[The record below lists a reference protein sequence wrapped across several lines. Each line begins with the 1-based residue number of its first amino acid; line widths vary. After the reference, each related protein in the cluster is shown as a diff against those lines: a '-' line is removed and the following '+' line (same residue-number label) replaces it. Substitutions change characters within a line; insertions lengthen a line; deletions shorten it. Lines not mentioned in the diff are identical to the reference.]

1 MCKEIKKQPQKQKST
16 GEKEENMKKIEN
28 LLHFIDNS
36 PSSYHT
42 VASVKEQLIS
52 AGFTQITPADSTA
65 YTDGGKHFVIIGGS
79 SVIAFE
85 GKGDGFMI
93 TASHSD
99 SPSFRVKNGYELH
112 STYNRLSVE
121 KYGGMIH
128 YTWLDRPLSVAGR
141 VVVSTENGI
150 EERLVNLDKDA
161 MIIPSVAIHLN
172 RGVNDGAKHNPAVD
186 LIPLLGRNNGS
197 IETALAEALS
207 LSSSDIISH
216 DLFVYNR
223 EKGRVCGIADEL
235 IVSPRLDDLQCVHA
249 SLRGFLESP
258 KNENA
263 VKILAVFDNE
273 EVGSETKQGAASSVL
288 HDTLKRIAGTEE
300 KYYAMIENSFM
311 VSADNAHALHPN
323 HPELSDKENAPLLGG
338 GVVIKHNG
346 NQRYTTDGVSDAILR
361 TIGAKESI
369 SFQHYYNRA
378 DIPGGST
385 LGSIAT
391 TKVPLSSVDIGL
403 PQLAM
408 HSATET
414 AAVSDYLEMEK
425 LLTAVYSSSITK
437 NGSKTEIK

>member
-1 MCKEIKKQPQKQKST
+1 MGT
-16 GEKEENMKKIEN
+16 KEENMKRIEN
-28 LLHFIDNS
+28 LLKFIDNS
-36 PSSYHT
+36 PSAYHT
-42 VASVKEQLIS
+42 VESVRNQLVS
-52 AGFTQITPADSTA
+52 AGFTQITPADSSA

-79 SVIAFE
+79 SIIAFE
-85 GKGDGFMI
+85 GKGAGFMI

-128 YTWLDRPLSVAGR
+128 YTWLDRPLSIAGR
-141 VVVSTENGI
+141 VVVSTDNGI
-150 EERLVNLDKDA
+150 EERLVNLDKDS

-186 LIPLLGRNNGS
+186 LIPLLGRNNS
-197 IETALAEALS
+197 SVESALAEKLS
-207 LSSSDIISH
+207 VNPSDIISH

-223 EKGRVCGIADEL
+223 EQGRVCGISDEL

-249 SLRGFLESP
+249 SLRGFLEAP
-258 KNENA
+258 ANQNA
-263 VKILAVFDNE
+263 VKVLAVFDNE
-273 EVGSETKQGAASSVL
+273 EVGSETKQGAASSAL
-288 HDTLKRIAGTEE
+288 YDTLKRIAGTED
-300 KYYAMIENSFM
+300 KYYAMLENSFM

-346 NQRYTTDGVSDAILR
+346 NQRYTTDGVSEAILR
-361 TIGAKESI
+361 SIGAKAEI

-391 TKVPLSSVDIGL
+391 TKVPLISVDIGL

-414 AAVSDYLEMEK
+414 AAVSDYIEMEK
-425 LLTAVYSSSITK
+425 LITAVYSSSLIK
-437 NGSKTEIK
+437 NGTKTEIK

>member
-1 MCKEIKKQPQKQKST
+1 
-16 GEKEENMKKIEN
+16 MKRIEN
-28 LLHFIDNS
+28 LINFIDNS
-36 PSSYHT
+36 PSAYHT
-42 VASVKEQLIS
+42 VDSVKKQLVS
-52 AGFTQITPADSTA
+52 AGFTQLSGADYSD
-65 YTDGGKHFVIIGGS
+65 YSDGGKHFVIIGGS
-79 SVIAFE
+79 SIIAFE

-93 TASHSD
+93 VASHSD
-99 SPSFRVKNGYELH
+99 SPAFRVKNGFELH

-141 VVVSTENGI
+141 VVVSTECGI
-150 EERLVNLDKDA
+150 EEHLLNLDKDS

-186 LIPLLGRNNGS
+186 LIPLLGRSGS
-197 IETALAEALS
+197 IEDVIAEQLS
-207 LSSSDIISH
+207 VPASDILSH

-223 EKGRVCGIADEL
+223 DGGKVCGISDEF

-249 SLRGFLESP
+249 SLRGFLDSP
-258 KNENA
+258 ENKNA

-273 EVGSETKQGAASSVL
+273 EVGSETKQGAASSIL
-288 HDTLKRIAGTEE
+288 NDTLKRIAGSEE
-300 KYYAMIENSFM
+300 KYYAMLENSFM

-323 HPELSDKENAPLLGG
+323 HPELSDKENAPVLGE

-346 NQRYTTDGVSDAILR
+346 NQRYTTDGVSEALLR
-361 TIGAKESI
+361 KMAKDVKL
-369 SFQHYYNRA
+369 QHYYNRA

-391 TKVPLSSVDIGL
+391 TKVPVSSVDIGL

-414 AAVSDYLEMEK
+414 AAVSDYIEMEK
-425 LLTAVYSSSITK
+425 LLASVYASSII
-437 NGSKTEIK
+437 KTGNKVKIK